1 MIFQPSGPLD
11 IEKNV
16 ISTHKLLLVPADQI
30 HAAISESGYTGQND
44 KIWQKWTRGPKQH
57 TNEGEMSLFCLKC

>member
-1 MIFQPSGPLD
+1 MTSQPSDPLD

-30 HAAISESGYTGQND
+30 HAAVSESGYTGQTD
-44 KIWQKWTRGPKQH
+44 KI
-57 TNEGEMSLFCLKC
+57 